1 LMSGATAH
9 DPTTKQKMSI
19 ILYSG
24 TVDKLTAAAI
34 LAAGGAAMDMQ
45 VNVFLTFWALLAM
58 KKGAWQDTAPL
69 KVSAEF
75 AEYAPMMEELADLLT
90 LVKLMKDA
98 LTDDMVVGLVRRA
111 EGLAGAGYTS
121 SSSNSRTFLSST
133 RGGRS

>member
-1 LMSGATAH
+1 MSGATAH

-58 KKGAWQDTAPL
+58 KKGAWQDTAQL

-75 AEYAPMMEELADLLT
+75 AEYAPMMMEAVKDGKVKPWIEVLRCVWQDQNEENGHVRMRT
-90 LVKLMKDA
+90 IRGMHGDA
-98 LTDDMVVGLVRRA
+98 RRA
-111 EGLAGAGYTS
+111 
-121 SSSNSRTFLSST
+121 R
-133 RGGRS
+133 